1 MLQGIMAGCLAALA
15 CSSLSVFVVWRRMSF
30 IGDAVAHAVLPGVVL
45 SYVLELDFLW
55 GALGG
60 ALLMVLAIGYIS
72 QRMDMHEDAAIG
84 VVFAGFFSLGI
95 LAMSRVSTLVDLS
108 HILFGNILGVSTGD
122 LVLMGSLTLV
132 VLIALAVCYKEI
144 VMASFDPSHA
154 AAIGLS
160 PVLVRYILLI
170 LISLTTVLSIRVV
183 GVVLVLALLVTPA
196 AAASFLNRPYKENY
210 IYFDS
215 DSPVREFRGVLC
227 FLLYGFTFRAND
239 SADFKYDFCCV
250 WWNFTFC
257 KGSEEKAWYTPVHF
271 GIIHP

>member
-1 MLQGIMAGCLAALA
+1 MLDWIFQPLSYTFMLQGIMAGCLAALA

-45 SYVLELDFLW
+45 SYVLKMDFLW

-170 LISLTTVLSIRVV
+170 LIALTTVLSIRVV

-196 AAASFLNRPYKENY
+196 AAASFLTGRIKRIIFISILIAQSGNLGGFYASYYMDLPSGPTIVLILSMIFVVCGGISR
-210 IYFDS
+210 F
-215 DSPVREFRGVLC
+215 VR
-227 FLLYGFTFRAND
+227 
-239 SADFKYDFCCV
+239 K
-250 WWNFTFC
+250 
-257 KGSEEKAWYTPVHF
+257 
-271 GIIHP
+271 